1 VAIVIDEQVRFLQA
15 AARVELKLTT
25 YEQIH
30 IVFTRRHHCDG
41 VHRFLSAAGNDR
53 NYDGTGSVTH
63 SATTK
68 ASPDDHWVGTQACA
82 LTVSCRVACPDAV
95 TGGRR

>member
-1 VAIVIDEQVRFLQA
+1 VIDKRVRFVQPSA
-15 AARVELKLTT
+15 EVGLKLIT
-25 YEQIH
+25 YEEVH

-53 NYDGTGSVTH
+53 NYDGTGGVTH
-63 SATTK
+63 SGKTK
-68 ASPDDHWVGTQACA
+68 ASQDHRWVDTQEASA